1 MKKYDIIAFDL
12 DGTLSDPKE
21 GLVSGFVYAFKKAGI
36 KYGDREALCRF
47 IGPPIHKVW
56 QEEFGVSYD
65 EASKLVDDFRE
76 YYTVYGWWD
85 NVMYDGIP
93 ELLSA
98 LKQSGKK
105 IILTTSKPEE
115 QAIKILNLF
124 DISKYFDV
132 IAGAINDK
140 IREKKHE
147 VIEYAL
153 EQLGAVDKSRVILVG
168 DRKYDSEG
176 AKIVGIDCLGVLY
189 GHGSREE
196 IEAADFTYTANTVCD
211 VKNMLIF

>member
-1 MKKYDIIAFDL
+1 MKKYDVIAFDL

-36 KYGDREALCRF
+36 DYGEREALCRF

-85 NVMYDGIP
+85 NVMYSGIP
-93 ELLSA
+93 ELLCA
-98 LKQSGKK
+98 LKESGKK
-105 IILTTSKPEE
+105 ILLTTSKPEE

-124 DISKYFDV
+124 GISKYFDV
-132 IAGAINDK
+132 IAGAVNDK

-153 EQLGAVDKSRVILVG
+153 SLLGEYDKESVILVG

-176 AKIVGIDCLGVLY
+176 AKIAGIDCLGVLY
-189 GHGSREE
+189 GHGSVEE
-196 IEAADFTYTANTVCD
+196 IAAADFTYTAKTVSD
-211 VKNMLIF
+211 VGKMLI